1 MSWSYVRVHRTRYG
15 PLADPQAI
23 EVAIRSAIA
32 RGGEFVALPLN
43 GREVRVLVTRGV
55 PVRFETIH
63 PQDEVDSA
71 GAVGVET
78 VVFDEDGFDEWG
90 I

>member
-1 MSWSYVRVHRTRYG
+1 M
-15 PLADPQAI
+15 ADPQAT

-32 RGGEFVALPLN
+32 RGGEFIARPLN
-43 GREVRVLVTRGV
+43 VREVRVLVTRGV
-55 PVRFETIH
+55 PVRFETLH
-63 PQDEVDSA
+63 PQDEVESA

-78 VVFDEDGFDEWG
+78 VVFDENAFGEWG

>member
-1 MSWSYVRVHRTRYG
+1 
-15 PLADPQAI
+15 
-23 EVAIRSAIA
+23 
-32 RGGEFVALPLN
+32 
-43 GREVRVLVTRGV
+43 
-55 PVRFETIH
+55 VRFETIH

-71 GAVGVET
+71 RAVGVET